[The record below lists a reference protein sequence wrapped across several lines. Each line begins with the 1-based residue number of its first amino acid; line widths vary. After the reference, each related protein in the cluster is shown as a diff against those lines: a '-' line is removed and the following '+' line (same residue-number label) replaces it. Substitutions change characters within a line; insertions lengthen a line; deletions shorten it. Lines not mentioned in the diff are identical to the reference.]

1 MDRREQMSHAL
12 STPNQSENSHEK
24 QAESGTRILSLLE
37 QCRAEMQQAEQR
49 LAEFQTQFEV
59 TQARFQALQAEI
71 TKQYAPPSPTNATF
85 PSRVDSSEETSA
97 ADAVYPTYGLYAYG
111 FVKKSSPHIDIVGI
125 DKKHKVYPVQGNG
138 LYVMVSEI
146 NISEF
151 QDQVKNL
158 YAALTQTSG
167 TLQNQDGAILQAH
180 ENVID
185 AIMQYTTIVPL
196 KFGTILK
203 DEQAALQLLEE
214 QGEHFKS
221 LLTKFQGKVEC
232 GLKVYVDKRVVLQ
245 HMMQRDPELTNPQE
259 QPEPRSKGT
268 AYLFA
273 RKKEEQF
280 KEHVN
285 NELLRIAEHIFNTF
299 GQTAFDMKQNSLLP
313 QKTTGKKKEMIL
325 NAVYLVGQEQV
336 ATFYEQAKS
345 ITEQYAPIE
354 LELDF
359 SGPWPPYNFM

>member
-1 MDRREQMSHAL
+1 MDRREQKSNAF
-12 STPNQSENSHEK
+12 STSNQLENNHEE
-24 QAESGTRILSLLE
+24 QPEPGTSMLALLE
-37 QCRAEMQQAEQR
+37 QCRMEMQKVEQR
-49 LAEFQTQFEV
+49 FAEVQAQFEV
-59 TQARFQALQAEI
+59 TQSRFQALQAEI
-71 TKQYAPPSPTNATF
+71 TKQYAPPPQADSTTASHVASP
-85 PSRVDSSEETSA
+85 EETPA
-97 ADAVYPTYGLYAYG
+97 ADSVYPTYGLYAYG
-111 FVKKSSPHIDIVGI
+111 FVKKSPRHLDIVGI
-125 DKKHKVYPVQGNG
+125 DRQNKVYPVKGNG
-138 LYVMVSEI
+138 LSVIVSEI
-146 NISEF
+146 NISQF

-299 GQTAFDMKQNSLLP
+299 GQTAFDMKQNNLLP
-313 QKTTGKKKEMIL
+313 QKATGKKKEMIL

-336 ATFYEQAKS
+336 ATFHEQAKS

-354 LELDF
+354 IELDF